1 MSYYPFFGAESA
13 FDDVNER
20 LGIGDTTPDAE
31 LDIVGSVS
39 NSDGRHTAIIQDG
52 ASNGTDGGLLISS
65 FQPRLVLNDESGS
78 QGFHDMRVNGTTL
91 SFGYGANSDLF
102 TRTGNDYIRIYSDGS
117 LVVGSPGGTPINKGA
132 GTINAVTIYDD
143 GVDVTC
149 YVLEAE
155 NTGNIDMTRWPDQA
169 VKDEEDPQNIR
180 NIEDESH
187 SLFIDQEEGF
197 GQGSGYS
204 KQEPFSSEEDK
215 LYKMDEVPEPIGPHN
230 MTNSAPSTQKR
241 LKNNDVYNLVSR
253 NAPLSYVRN
262 I

>member
-1 MSYYPFFGAESA
+1 VINWYKKVLADRGTPRAWDLDEKSRDPYKSSPKVDPAGWHNLGG
-13 FDDVNER
+13 NER
-20 LGIGDTTPDAE
+20 AGYP
-31 LDIVGSVS
+31 
-39 NSDGRHTAIIQDG
+39 Q
-52 ASNGTDGGLLISS
+52 GT
-65 FQPRLVLNDESGS
+65 
-78 QGFHDMRVNGTTL
+78 
-91 SFGYGANSDLF
+91 
-102 TRTGNDYIRIYSDGS
+102 
-117 LVVGSPGGTPINKGA
+117 
-132 GTINAVTIYDD
+132 
-143 GVDVTC
+143 
-149 YVLEAE
+149 
-155 NTGNIDMTRWPDQA
+155 QA